1 VAIRAREIA
10 YYGAQLVA
18 NEPKLPDKLFFKIGE
33 VAQIVG
39 VRPHVL
45 RYWETEFNALRP
57 MKTRGSHRVYRR
69 KDVELAVLVRRL
81 LHDEGLTMA
90 GAKRRLRD
98 LNRERATE
106 GEAPPPAHEA
116 TRQVNLS
123 ADLLAVRRELAEL
136 IKAIDRTMAPP
147 QRASSPAGQ
156 SAITVTSAVQSTVP
170 ISTRR

>member
-1 VAIRAREIA
+1 M
-10 YYGAQLVA
+10 A

-45 RYWETEFNALRP
+45 RYWETEFGALRP

-81 LHDEGLTMA
+81 LHEEGLTMS

-98 LNRERATE
+98 LNRERTTE
-106 GEAPPPAHEA
+106 GETEPANDA
-116 TRQVNLS
+116 SRQVNLS

-147 QRASSPAGQ
+147 QRANSPVQTA
-156 SAITVTSAVQSTVP
+156 TVTAAVQSTVP
-170 ISTRR
+170 ITSRR

>member
-1 VAIRAREIA
+1 MNWVAIGSREIA

-45 RYWETEFNALRP
+45 RYWETEFAALRP

-81 LHDEGLTMA
+81 LHEEGLTMS

-98 LNRERATE
+98 LSRERATE
-106 GEAPPPAHEA
+106 GETEPANDA
-116 TRQVNLS
+116 SRQVNLS

-136 IKAIDRTMAPP
+136 VKAIDRTMTPP
-147 QRASSPAGQ
+147 QRASSPMQTA
-156 SAITVTSAVQSTVP
+156 TVTAAVQSTVP
-170 ISTRR
+170 ISRRR

>member
-1 VAIRAREIA
+1 
-10 YYGAQLVA
+10 VA

-45 RYWETEFNALRP
+45 RYWETEFSALRP

-81 LHDEGLTMA
+81 LHEEGLTMS

-98 LNRERATE
+98 LHRERAASD
-106 GEAPPPAHEA
+106 GEVTPPEQDAA
-116 TRQVNLS
+116 VQVNLS
-123 ADLLAVRRELAEL
+123 ADLLAIRRELAEL
-136 IKAIDRTMAPP
+136 VKAIDRTLAPP
-147 QRASSPAGQ
+147 ARASAPAAQ
-156 SAITVTSAVQSTVP
+156 TATVTAAVQSTVP
-170 ISTRR
+170 ITTSRPR